1 MIYTVSNVSSF
12 ENFVVIF
19 YYFFKSNNLLF
30 LGGGRKLSPLL
41 KKLGGCP
48 QYITAGMIFFGMN
61 NVNDKST
68 KNGFDDRI
76 KDQIKSVKQR
86 YLHGVIKWFICTYI
100 IDMEMFMKHFS
111 NIDIFTVGMGSLSE
125 ISSGK

>member
-1 MIYTVSNVSSF
+1 MIYTVPNVSSF
-12 ENFVVIF
+12 ENFAVIF
-19 YYFFKSNNLLF
+19 YYFFKSNNLF
-30 LGGGRKLSPLL
+30 WGGAKAIPPHN
-41 KKLGGCP
+41 LGGCP

-125 ISSGK
+125 I